1 MNKATKQ
8 KLKRYFDDNYE
19 SLMDEA
25 FSKCQ
30 DRELI
35 NKINLYEHC
44 LADNMGGMQTP
55 FWDMYEH
62 IKVLKER
69 QQDIAL
75 IKIFLAGAEAALELQ
90 KNRS

>member
-1 MNKATKQ
+1 M
-8 KLKRYFDDNYE
+8 DD
-19 SLMDEA
+19 A
-25 FSKCQ
+25 FSNEQ

-35 NKINLYEHC
+35 DKINLYEHC
-44 LADNMGGMQTP
+44 LADNIGGMQTP
-55 FWDMYEH
+55 FGDMYEH

-90 KNRS
+90 K